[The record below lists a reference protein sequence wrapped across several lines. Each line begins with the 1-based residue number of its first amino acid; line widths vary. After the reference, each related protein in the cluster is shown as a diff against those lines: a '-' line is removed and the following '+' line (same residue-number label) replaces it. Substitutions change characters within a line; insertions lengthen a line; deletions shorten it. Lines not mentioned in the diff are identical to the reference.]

1 MGQVQDA
8 TPLQL
13 TDIRAMLE
21 RRRWPAL
28 IAALSVG
35 LLVMLLPSLLLP
47 PLYRAEATLT
57 AGRGIKAIDL
67 QRDPLAG
74 LVPDQLVSTQ
84 RELLTSQAVLENAL
98 GMSALKGNP
107 TYASAVDPVLLLRKR
122 LNAMVVKGSWVINVS
137 LDDEDP
143 IRARGGLQ
151 AVLDAFGSLQATD
164 HRTRSGEDLS
174 AISRQIAEVSTRLTA
189 ASKAEADF
197 RTSHG
202 IASINPDQNH
212 LTTRIGNIAER
223 LGQLDDRIAASSA
236 LIQQAQ
242 AAQQLPDPKQRQAAM
257 LRIDTISSLTVVG
270 ILQTELFRL
279 EGVEAELASKYL
291 ERHPRRIEIANHL
304 AAKRQQLDE
313 TISAAQVSIEVAHT
327 ALLEQRR
334 QLDDTMR
341 ALQGDLNAYREQLI
355 ELQQL
360 GRETATQQ
368 RLLDALTTQFAQ
380 TQSMAN
386 IDDRRMLVQG
396 EPRSSPATRGIGF
409 LPSLVL
415 ACVAGLAAGVIA
427 ASLAEAID
435 RNVRRSDAVVARTGL
450 RCLGTLPA
458 DIISTAVDG
467 APPEVADSLRSLA
480 AAVRL
485 ASTDSAQAQVILVAS
500 PAPDDGCA
508 PVAARLALAFAM
520 SGQRTLLV
528 DANLREPSL
537 GVLLGDGR
545 TDGLAELLAGTPGLA
560 PTTAIRPNLDL
571 MPAGGQGG
579 ASADLLHSHCLPEWL
594 AQCRAA
600 YDVVVFTSAPIA
612 DAADALLLG
621 NVADNMVLLVH
632 QGSTPTAALELAWS
646 RLEPMRGKCLGF
658 TLLAG

>member
-8 TPLQL
+8 TPLQIA
-13 TDIRAMLE
+13 DIRAMLE
-21 RRRWPAL
+21 RRRWTAL

-35 LLVMLLPSLLLP
+35 LLVMLLPSLVLP

-67 QRDPLAG
+67 QRDPMAG

-84 RELLTSQAVLENAL
+84 RELLASQEVLQNAL
-98 GMSALKGNP
+98 EMSALKGNP
-107 TYASAVDPVLLLRKR
+107 AYAAAIDPVMLLRKR

-151 AVLDAFGSLQATD
+151 AVLDAFANQQSTD
-164 HRTRSGEDLS
+164 HRNRSEEDLS
-174 AISRQIAEVSTRLTA
+174 AINRQISAVTTRLTA

-197 RTSHG
+197 RTTHG

-212 LTTRIGNIAER
+212 LTTRIGNVAER

-242 AAQQLPDPKQRQAAM
+242 AAQQLLDPKQRQAAM

-279 EGVEAELASKYL
+279 EGEEAELASKYL
-291 ERHPRRIEIANHL
+291 ERHPRRIEIANHI
-304 AAKRQQLDE
+304 AAKRSQLDE

-334 QLDDTMR
+334 QLNDTMR
-341 ALQGDLNAYREQLI
+341 SLQTDLNAYREQLI

-368 RLLDALTTQFAQ
+368 RLLDALTTQYAQ

-415 ACVAGLAAGVIA
+415 ACVAGVAAGVIA

-435 RNVRRSDAVVARTGL
+435 RNVRRTDAVVARTGL
-450 RCLGTLPA
+450 RCLGVLPA
-458 DIISTAVDG
+458 DTLKMAFDG
-467 APPEVADSLRSLA
+467 APQHVTDALRSLA

-485 ASTDSAQAQVILVAS
+485 ASSDSGQAQVILVAS
-500 PAPDDGCA
+500 PAGEDGCA
-508 PVAARLALAFAM
+508 PIAARLASAFAM

-528 DANLREPSL
+528 DANLREPSF
-537 GVLLGDGR
+537 GALLGDGR
-545 TDGLAELLAGTPGLA
+545 QDGLADLLAGTPGLA
-560 PTTAIRPNLDL
+560 PTLAIRPNLDL
-571 MPAGGQGG
+571 MPAGGMGG

-594 AQCRAA
+594 TQCRTA
-600 YDVVVFTSAPIA
+600 YDVVVLTTAPIA
-612 DAADALLLG
+612 ETADALLLG
-621 NVADNMVLLVH
+621 NVADNLVLVVR
-632 QGSTPTAALELAWS
+632 QGSTPTIALDLAWS
-646 RLEPMRGKCLGF
+646 RLEPMRSKCLGF
-658 TLLAG
+658 TALAG